1 MSSSINPLR
10 PRLFGYA
17 TLFRARLESDRFEP
31 VAVEAED
38 EARGLAHGLAEY
50 VGLTADTPPA
60 SAIDPQEWG
69 VSVPFGRCGL
79 DDRPHEH
86 VRVLGTDEAWC
97 DRLDLDGAITT
108 TPISEGECATF
119 RPGFVQRI
127 RARPKQGRRVL
138 VAFQTEDHTPLSGHA
153 AAWAAPGAEVPDEA
167 GERAA
172 ALLDD
177 VGLGDAMERRIRTYS
192 RGMRQ
197 KAKFARAIAH
207 DPNLLVLDEPFQ
219 GTDPTTRRLLMELI
233 RSWANAGRTI
243 LLSSHILHDVEALT
257 DRIVFLSG
265 GQVLAVGD
273 RHAIQK
279 LMPHVRQKVRLTPA
293 DAGQRPQLA
302 RLLLEQPSVEGVSL
316 QRDWVEVDTTDAE
329 TFHRA
334 LPPLL
339 RKAKIAIHAIDSPG
353 EDLEALYEKLVGGE
367 QWKA

>member
-1 MSSSINPLR
+1 LSIVLEA
-10 PRLFGYA
+10 A
-17 TLFRARLESDRFEP
+17 TRNYGLVQGVSNVSLELGPGITGILGPNGAGKSTLMKL
-31 VAVEAED
+31 VL
-38 EARGLAHGLAEY
+38 GLARPSLGRVRIDGRDPASDWELRSRFGFVPEYDCFYDHMTAREY
-50 VGLTADTPPA
+50 VAHFL
-60 SAIDPQEWG
+60 QLQG
-69 VSVPFGRCGL
+69 V
-79 DDRPHEH
+79 
-86 VRVLGTDEAWC
+86 A
-97 DRLDLDGAITT
+97 
-108 TPISEGECATF
+108 
-119 RPGFVQRI
+119 
-127 RARPKQGRRVL
+127 
-138 VAFQTEDHTPLSGHA
+138 
-153 AAWAAPGAEVPDEA
+153 PDEA

-233 RSWANAGRTI
+233 RSWADAGRTI

-329 TFHRA
+329 AFHRA

-339 RKAKIAIHAIDSPG
+339 RKAKIAIHGIDSPG

-367 QWKA
+367 QWEA

>member
-1 MSSSINPLR
+1 MSIVLEA
-10 PRLFGYA
+10 A
-17 TLFRARLESDRFEP
+17 TRNYGLVQGVSNVSLELGPGITGILGPNGAGKSTLMKL
-31 VAVEAED
+31 VL
-38 EARGLAHGLAEY
+38 GLARPSLGRVRIDDRDPASDWELRSRFGFVPEYDCFYDHMTAREY
-50 VGLTADTPPA
+50 VAHFL
-60 SAIDPQEWG
+60 QLQG
-69 VSVPFGRCGL
+69 V
-79 DDRPHEH
+79 
-86 VRVLGTDEAWC
+86 A
-97 DRLDLDGAITT
+97 
-108 TPISEGECATF
+108 
-119 RPGFVQRI
+119 
-127 RARPKQGRRVL
+127 
-138 VAFQTEDHTPLSGHA
+138 
-153 AAWAAPGAEVPDEA
+153 PDEA

-233 RSWANAGRTI
+233 RSWADAGRTI

-329 TFHRA
+329 AFHRA

-339 RKAKIAIHAIDSPG
+339 RKAKIAIHGIDSPG

-367 QWKA
+367 QWEA

>member
-1 MSSSINPLR
+1 MPLRSKSQPSSSDWELR
-10 PRLFGYA
+10 SRFGFVPEYDCFYDHM
-17 TLFRARLESDRFEP
+17 TAR
-31 VAVEAED
+31 
-38 EARGLAHGLAEY
+38 EY
-50 VGLTADTPPA
+50 VAHFL
-60 SAIDPQEWG
+60 QLQG
-69 VSVPFGRCGL
+69 V
-79 DDRPHEH
+79 
-86 VRVLGTDEAWC
+86 A
-97 DRLDLDGAITT
+97 
-108 TPISEGECATF
+108 
-119 RPGFVQRI
+119 
-127 RARPKQGRRVL
+127 
-138 VAFQTEDHTPLSGHA
+138 
-153 AAWAAPGAEVPDEA
+153 PDEA

-172 ALLDD
+172 ALLDN

-207 DPNLLVLDEPFQ
+207 DPDLLVLDEPFQ

-233 RSWANAGRTI
+233 RSWADAGRTI

-293 DAGQRPQLA
+293 DTGLRSQLA

-329 TFHRA
+329 AFHRA

-339 RKAKIAIHAIDSPG
+339 RKAKIAIHGIDSPG

-367 QWKA
+367 QWEA

>member
-1 MSSSINPLR
+1 MSIVLEA
-10 PRLFGYA
+10 A
-17 TLFRARLESDRFEP
+17 TRNYGLVQGVSNVSLELGPGITGILGPNGAGKSTLMKL
-31 VAVEAED
+31 VL
-38 EARGLAHGLAEY
+38 GLARPSLGRVRIDNRDPASDWELRSRFGFVPEYDCFYDHMTAREY
-50 VGLTADTPPA
+50 VAHFL
-60 SAIDPQEWG
+60 QLQG
-69 VSVPFGRCGL
+69 V
-79 DDRPHEH
+79 
-86 VRVLGTDEAWC
+86 
-97 DRLDLDGAITT
+97 
-108 TPISEGECATF
+108 
-119 RPGFVQRI
+119 
-127 RARPKQGRRVL
+127 
-138 VAFQTEDHTPLSGHA
+138 
-153 AAWAAPGAEVPDEA
+153 APNEA

-207 DPNLLVLDEPFQ
+207 DPDLLVLDEPFQ

-233 RSWANAGRTI
+233 RSWADAGRTI

-329 TFHRA
+329 AFHRA

-339 RKAKIAIHAIDSPG
+339 RKAKIAIHGIDSPG

-367 QWKA
+367 QWEA